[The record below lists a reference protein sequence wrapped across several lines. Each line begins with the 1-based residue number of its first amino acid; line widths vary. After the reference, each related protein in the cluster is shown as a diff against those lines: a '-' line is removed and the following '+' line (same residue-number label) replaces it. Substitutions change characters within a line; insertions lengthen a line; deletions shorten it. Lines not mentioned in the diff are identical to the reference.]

1 LIYAFFTILF
11 TGKYLFVSLKNTS
24 LYQCSYIVFRADT
37 RFKLQSLCF
46 YLSNNSIRRIFSF
59 IIFDSIYLTNSW
71 SFPIFNRGL
80 YSSVLYISPLA
91 TSAQYSFLYVKSL
104 FCKYIVPRLF
114 LFLLSFCACPTSLL
128 FPLLYTFLLGTTLWR
143 IFLFHLGVCFSC
155 FCVIIHI

>member
-1 LIYAFFTILF
+1 MRFYHPFSLANIY
-11 TGKYLFVSLKNTS
+11 SLVLKIHP

-71 SFPIFNRGL
+71 SFPIFNRG
-80 YSSVLYISPLA
+80 PLFFPFSTYLLWA
-91 TSAQYSFLYVKSL
+91 TSAQYSFCMLNHYFVNILSHG
-104 FCKYIVPRLF
+104 LF

-143 IFLFHLGVCFSC
+143 IFLFHLGVCFFC